1 MRPRPRPPTRYLP
14 WRWAFEAGEALFDE
28 ARKLALAEGAEI
40 DELVR
45 AGLARKSKDKVRV
58 LGALERDERSL
69 SREVGGVSPLI
80 NALQTVL
87 RLWRAGD
94 AEGIRGF
101 LDERGLARSETFW
114 KLAQALREV
123 LPEDDEERT
132 LLDQFLLTRE
142 RIERDLR
149 LPFA

>member
-1 MRPRPRPPTRYLP
+1 MRS
-14 WRWAFEAGEALFDE
+14 
-28 ARKLALAEGAEI
+28 
-40 DELVR
+40 
-45 AGLARKSKDKVRV
+45 GLARKSKDKVRV

-87 RLWRAGD
+87 RLWRTGD
-94 AEGIRGF
+94 TEGIRSF
-101 LDERGLARSETFW
+101 LEERGLARSETFW
-114 KLAQALREV
+114 RLAQALREV

-132 LLDQFLLTRE
+132 LLDQFLPTRE